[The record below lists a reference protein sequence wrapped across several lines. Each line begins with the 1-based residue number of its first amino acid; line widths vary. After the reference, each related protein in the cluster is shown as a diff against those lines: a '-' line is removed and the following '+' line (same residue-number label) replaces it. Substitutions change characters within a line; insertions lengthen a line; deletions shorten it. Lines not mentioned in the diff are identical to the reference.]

1 MEQQRSGRIADR
13 WVGEPVEVG
22 HHIQQSG
29 VLSIGSSVGTL
40 QEADDTGVLLM
51 VQGAGGSV
59 ELRFFSWSAV
69 VTISASV
76 G

>member
-1 MEQQRSGRIADR
+1 MVQQRSGRIADR

-22 HHIQQSG
+22 HHIQEAGG
-29 VLSIGSSVGTL
+29 VSVGSSDGTL
-40 QEADDTGVLLM
+40 QEADDTGILLM
-51 VQGAGGSV
+51 VESAAGSV

-69 VTISASV
+69 VTIPASV